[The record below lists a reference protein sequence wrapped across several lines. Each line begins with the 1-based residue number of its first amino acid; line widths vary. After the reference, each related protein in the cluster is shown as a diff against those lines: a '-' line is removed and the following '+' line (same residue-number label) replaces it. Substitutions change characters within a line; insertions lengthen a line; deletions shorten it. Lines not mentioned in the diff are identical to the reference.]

1 MGPARSITLTAALLA
16 MLGAGAVAGAQAP
29 SIGEQQARLRTANA
43 AVVAA
48 EARAR
53 ALERAAAGARDQAA
67 QASARQAAAAERIRA
82 AEAQIA
88 AAQARIAIVD
98 RILAAQRSWLARDQ
112 APVLR
117 LIAALQSMARRPAM
131 LGLVQPGST
140 ADVVHV
146 RAVLAT
152 TLPRVEARTA
162 AVRAELDRTRR
173 LRASAE
179 AAARGLRQGRAR
191 LDQERNAL
199 VRLEAEYRARSQALG
214 RSALV
219 ESDRALALG
228 ERARSLVDQMETLGA
243 AAEIEADLAAL
254 PGPLPRPSPS
264 GVAAPGARF
273 APAYRLPVAGRVV
286 TGLGEVSETGV
297 RSRGLTLAC
306 APRAPVIAPAAGR
319 ILYSGPFRSYGG
331 IVILDH
337 GKGWTTLVAGLGG
350 VAVRE
355 GDRVAQGSPIGRA
368 RSGDA
373 PRLTVELRRRGVPID
388 LAQLL

>member
-16 MLGAGAVAGAQAP
+16 MLCAGAVAGAQAP
-29 SIGEQQARLRTANA
+29 SLGEQQTRLRAANA
-43 AVVAA
+43 AVTAA

-53 ALERAAAGARDQAA
+53 SLERAAAGAREQAE
-67 QASARQAAAAERIRA
+67 QARAKQAAAAERISA
-82 AEAQIA
+82 AEARIV

-98 RILAAQRSWLARDQ
+98 RILAAQRSRIARDR

-140 ADVVHV
+140 ADMVHV

-152 TLPRVEARTA
+152 TLPLVEVRTA
-162 AVRAELDRTRR
+162 AVRAGLDRTRR

-179 AAARGLRQGRAR
+179 AAASGLRQDRER
-191 LDQERNAL
+191 LDRERIAL

-214 RSALV
+214 RSAMV

-228 ERARSLVDQMETLGA
+228 ERARDLVDQMETLGA
-243 AAEIEADLAAL
+243 AAGIQADLAAL

-264 GVAAPGARF
+264 GAATPGARF
-273 APAYRLPVAGRVV
+273 APAYRLPVAGQVV

-306 APRAPVIAPAAGR
+306 APRAPVVAPAAGR
-319 ILYSGPFRSYGG
+319 VLYSGPFRGYGG

-355 GDRVAQGSPIGRA
+355 GNRVVQGSLIGRA
-368 RSGDA
+368 RSGDS
-373 PRLTVELRRRGVPID
+373 PRITVELRRRGVPVD